1 MNTLFGKIFLWFFGA
16 QVLIGLALF
25 GLGFSQRE
33 AATPQPVQEMLADE
47 LRWQTQS
54 AALLARTGQLDQLAA
69 QLADT
74 NSRARGLLFWRANGQ
89 PLRALGTVA
98 PSVAQLEL
106 AQMALADPALQL
118 QQRDDL
124 WGGALATQTAQGTI
138 VVVRQVPRRP
148 VTVFGFLDDWR
159 TARGRTRLAVFLMV
173 TALVCY
179 GLARYI
185 AAPVARLRA
194 ATHRLTEGDLG
205 ARVGFGA
212 RGGDELIV
220 LGRDFDR
227 MAARLE
233 AGLEAE
239 RRLLGDI
246 SHELRTPLSRV
257 SVALDLVE
265 QNRARAQREKRA
277 VPEQIYE
284 NAHERIR
291 RESGRLNEMIGQ
303 LLELSRLELLA
314 REGDARAEPVDLAK
328 IVADV
333 VADARYEAQNGR
345 TIELFSDDKCEL
357 CGDAH
362 LLHSAIEN
370 VVRNAIRYT
379 KENSAVEIEL
389 RRQNH
394 EAVLIVRDQGAGVP
408 EAALEN
414 LFRPFY
420 RVSAGRE
427 RQSGG
432 VGLGLAIAQRALRV
446 HGATIEAHNANG
458 GGLKIEMRL
467 PLAQPNS
474 QK

>member
-33 AATPQPVQEMLADE
+33 AATPQPVQQMLGDE
-47 LRWQTQS
+47 LRWQTQI
-54 AALLARTGQLDQLAA
+54 AALLAQTGQLDQFVA

-74 NSRARGLLFWRANGQ
+74 TAHARSSVFWRPNGET
-89 PLRALGTVA
+89 LRALGPLAVS
-98 PSVAQLEL
+98 PAQRQL
-106 AQMALADPALQL
+106 AQMALSNSGLQW
-118 QQRDDL
+118 QQSDDL
-124 WGGALATQTAQGTI
+124 WGGALATSTPTGTL

-148 VTVFGFLDDWR
+148 ISVFGFLEDWR
-159 TARGRTRLAVFLMV
+159 TSQGRTRFVVFLLV

-185 AAPVARLRA
+185 TAPVARLRV
-194 ATHRLTEGDLG
+194 ATHRLAEGDLG
-205 ARVGFGA
+205 ARVGFSA

-227 MAARLE
+227 MASRLE

-246 SHELRTPLSRV
+246 SHELRSPLARL

-265 QNRARAQREKRA
+265 QNRARAAREMRA

-284 NAHERIR
+284 NALERIR

-314 REGDARAEPVDLAK
+314 REGEARTEIVNLGK

-345 TIELFSDDKCEL
+345 TIELRAGDKCEL
-357 CGDAH
+357 RGDAK

-379 KENSAVEIEL
+379 AENTAVQVEL
-389 RRQNH
+389 RRENH
-394 EAVLIVRDQGAGVP
+394 EIALSVRDHGAGVP

-420 RVSAGRE
+420 RVNTGRD

-432 VGLGLAIAQRALRV
+432 VGLGLAIAERALKV
-446 HGATIEAHNANG
+446 HDASIRAFNAEG
-458 GGLKIEMRL
+458 GGLEVEMRF
-467 PLAQPNS
+467 PLAQSNL
-474 QK
+474 